1 MRVAVLAHGNP
12 LAPLE
17 AGKGEDPMG
26 ILCNL
31 TGYSHGVNN
40 LPGIPLA
47 LPPWEAERFIRWSEG
62 FGHEMADSD
71 AHVPIMSISI
81 YLSR

>member
-40 LPGIPLA
+40 LPGIPLT
-47 LPPWEAERFIRWSEG
+47 LPAWETERLICRGKG
-62 FGHEMADSD
+62 FGDEVAGSI
-71 AHVPIMSISI
+71 AHIPIMSISI